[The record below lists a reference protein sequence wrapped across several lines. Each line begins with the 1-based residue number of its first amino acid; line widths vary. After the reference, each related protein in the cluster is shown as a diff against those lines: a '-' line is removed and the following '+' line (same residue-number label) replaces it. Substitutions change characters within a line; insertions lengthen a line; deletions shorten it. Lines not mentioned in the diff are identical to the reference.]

1 MQDTII
7 TLQTGRYRLV
17 QQLAGSAY
25 GIVWRA
31 DSERGEVALKL
42 INREQMAQARPEL
55 RERWI
60 ASAEREIAFL
70 RSLAPWDGRHIVRL
84 IDSGAHAGL
93 PVIALE
99 MLDHDLGKVVAARRA
114 IDLPTALDWM
124 AQLNQA
130 LAKVHQYGWR
140 YLDLKPSNVL
150 FDQRRNCV
158 KLADFGTNR
167 RLDDDAPHAYGGTAS
182 WQAPEQFFP
191 DAGDAYRTDAR
202 SDYFS
207 LGALFYYLI
216 MGGKTLR
223 FCQACGDAYR
233 AHRQDGAAQLRARGV
248 PPILADDETA
258 HFTQAAGPQALAML
272 RRLLADDPRQRPA
285 HALSISRMIAEAS
298 PLRRAA

>member
-7 TLQTGRYRLV
+7 TLQAGRYRLV

-25 GIVWRA
+25 GIIWRA
-31 DSERGEVALKL
+31 ESEHGAVALKL
-42 INREQMAQARPEL
+42 INREQMALARPEL

-84 IDSGAHAGL
+84 IDSGEHAGL

-99 MLDHDLGKVVAARRA
+99 MLDQDLGKVVASRRA
-114 IDLPTALDWM
+114 IDLPTALDWL

-150 FDQRRNCV
+150 FDQRRGYV

-167 RLDDDAPHAYGGTAS
+167 RLDDEAPHDYGGTAS

-191 DAGDAYRTDAR
+191 DGDSYRTDAR

-216 MGGKTLR
+216 MGGKVLR

-233 AHRQDGAAQLRARGV
+233 AHRQDGADRLRAHGV
-248 PPILADDETA
+248 PPTLADDEAALFAT
-258 HFTQAAGPQALAML
+258 AAGPQALAML
-272 RRLLADDPRQRPA
+272 RRLLASDPRQRPA
-285 HALSISRMIAEAS
+285 HALSISRMIADAS
-298 PLRRAA
+298 QLARAA